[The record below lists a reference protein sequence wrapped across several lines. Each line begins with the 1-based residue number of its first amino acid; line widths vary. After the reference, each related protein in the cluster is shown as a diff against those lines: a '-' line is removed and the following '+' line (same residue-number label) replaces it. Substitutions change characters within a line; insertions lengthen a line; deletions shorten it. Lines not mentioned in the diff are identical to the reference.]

1 MPYMTDGKRDYKK
14 QQKYDSKP
22 EVIDYRAKLV
32 QVQRDLEKEGRAK
45 KGDGLD
51 NAHKKAHSKG
61 GSAKLSNIKPT
72 NPASNRSFSRNSDSS
87 MKSEKSRKG
96 K

>member
-22 EVIDYRAKLV
+22 HVRAYRADLV

-45 KGDGLD
+45 KGDGKD
-51 NAHKKAHSKG
+51 NSHVKAHSKG
-61 GSAKLSNIKPT
+61 GSMDLSNIRPMD
-72 NPASNRSFSRNSDSS
+72 ASKNRSFSRNADSS
-87 MKSEKSRKG
+87 IRTKKK
-96 K
+96 